1 MLATSSTTT
10 DAMQIGLWVI
20 AATAVLQALGAAL
33 SIAKFFINR
42 AEKREVSISPEVVLR
57 PDFDAHVAEN
67 RHAHENLFA
76 KIGGRERG
84 INAHLNNELKSL
96 REESREESRALREEV
111 NDVARKV
118 SGLEAANTLQNQ
130 RLAEINAKLDRVIER
145 QG

>member
-1 MLATSSTTT
+1 MIATTNQE
-10 DAMQIGLWVI
+10 ALQLGLWVI

-42 AEKREVSISPEVVLR
+42 AEKRQVSISPEVVLR

-76 KIGGRERG
+76 KIGGLERG

-118 SGLEAANTLQNQ
+118 SGL
-130 RLAEINAKLDRVIER
+130 
-145 QG
+145 